1 MNDTHSSAYTKLL
14 EGKRRLARA
23 RNNPDML
30 DRALEFI
37 DTALLEHLRSV
48 FPSADIGPY
57 HLFVHLQKD
66 HIIDVRERGLMSS
79 MHSLR
84 TKTAHA
90 NPRYLTQNTV
100 ERYAALA
107 KTIMDRTAS
116 RKQMGS
122 RRMQRSSDRPRT
134 QRERAAD
141 NRSAPVPP
149 VRYGSVAAAPTIE
162 ASPAD
167 IPRPASSQHSL
178 SHYHNRLRS
187 ELREAELGGS
197 KPDPLDS

>member
-1 MNDTHSSAYTKLL
+1 M
-14 EGKRRLARA
+14 EGKRRLAWA

-30 DRALEFI
+30 FRALEFI

-66 HIIDVRERGLMSS
+66 HIIDVRERGLISS

-100 ERYAALA
+100 ERYATLA

-116 RKQMGS
+116 RKHMGA
-122 RRMQRSSDRPRT
+122 RRTHRTSDSLRT

-141 NRSAPVPP
+141 NRSAPEPP
-149 VRYGSVAAAPTIE
+149 ARYGSVAAALTIE
-162 ASPAD
+162 SSSAD

-178 SHYHNRLRS
+178 SHYHNRLRF
-187 ELREAELGGS
+187 ELLEVELGGS

>member
-1 MNDTHSSAYTKLL
+1 MNDTSSSAYTKLM

-66 HIIDVRERGLMSS
+66 HIIDVRERGLISS

-100 ERYAALA
+100 ERYATLA

-116 RKQMGS
+116 RKHMAA
-122 RRMQRSSDRPRT
+122 RRMHRTSDSLRT
-134 QRERAAD
+134 QPERAAD
-141 NRSAPVPP
+141 NRSAPEPP
-149 VRYGSVAAAPTIE
+149 ARYGSPSPTIE
-162 ASPAD
+162 SSPTD

-178 SHYHNRLRS
+178 SHYHDRLRS
-187 ELREAELGGS
+187 EMREVELGRS